1 MKSPIRLHIANI
13 DLCEITTETIVN
25 VIDTLMENLDD
36 VSKYKVAVDLTTEID
51 NLSQTCYDEASPAAQ
66 VVIES
71 LEEHDWDYDA
81 LISYTEYIDMMNK
94 FLNDKEVDATKEET
108 LRSLVEDDAHDVADE
123 FGFNKPNHNKPELIG
138 GVQGQLHFP
147 NNYASE
153 LALVKGEV
161 NEQRTSTTSS
171 QADEKK
177 KARAQFLANVKAQQN
192 TSQSK

>member
-51 NLSQTCYDEASPAAQ
+51 NLSQTCYDEASSAAQ
-66 VVIES
+66 VIIES
-71 LEEHDWDYDA
+71 LEEHDWDYNA
-81 LISYTEYIDMMNK
+81 LASYTEYTNMMNK
-94 FLNDKEVDATKEET
+94 FLSDKGFDATKEET
-108 LRSLVEDDAHDVADE
+108 LRSLVEDDDAHDVADE
-123 FGFNKPNHNKPELIG
+123 FGFDKPTYRKPELIG

-153 LALVKGEV
+153 LALAKGEV
-161 NEQRTSTTSS
+161 REQHVSTTS

-192 TSQSK
+192 TTQSK